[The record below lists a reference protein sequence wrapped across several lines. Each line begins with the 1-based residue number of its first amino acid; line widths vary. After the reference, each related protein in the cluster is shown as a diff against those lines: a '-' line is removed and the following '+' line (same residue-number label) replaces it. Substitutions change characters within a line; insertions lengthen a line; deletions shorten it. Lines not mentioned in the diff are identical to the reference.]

1 VVVWIVEYTRYI
13 TSKPLYGSDLAI
25 FSCILTAVRYNL
37 VFMKTSTT
45 IRIILLAL
53 FIIAISLLHY
63 LTPLHLHYLHDI
75 FQRLYYLP
83 IILAA
88 IWFGLRG
95 GLACS
100 LAVSIVYAPHVLFQ
114 WGGHMTLE
122 LEKYLEIL
130 LYNVVGSVTGLLAQR
145 ERERGVE
152 LERTAEGLE
161 QSYKKLQEQS
171 EQLIAIEKNLR
182 SAEKLSTLGEMAAV
196 LAHEIRNPLGSIRG
210 TAEILRDDYQPG
222 EPKYEFIDI
231 QIKETERLNRVVED
245 FLRMAKPQL
254 IDKVPCYIKAELE
267 TVATLV
273 VNDARQ
279 RQIAINLTLPAAE
292 IVIYGDGEKLRQAF
306 LNIVIN
312 ALHATPVGGTVTIE
326 LSPADSCVEIRIH
339 DSGEGI
345 APGNMQLIFEP
356 FFTTKADGTG
366 LGLAITR
373 KIIEGHGGT
382 LHIESTIGQGTTVT
396 IRLPQPQP
404 GGNS

>member
-1 VVVWIVEYTRYI
+1 MIALKRFPGA
-13 TSKPLYGSDLAI
+13 SCNH
-25 FSCILTAVRYNL
+25 FSCILATVHCNL
-37 VFMKTSTT
+37 NSMKTSMT
-45 IRIILLAL
+45 IRIPLLAL

-95 GLACS
+95 GLVCS

-114 WGGHMTLE
+114 WGGHIALE
-122 LEKYLEIL
+122 LEKYLEIV
-130 LYNVVGSVTGLLAQR
+130 LYNIVGGVTGILAQR

-152 LERTAEGLE
+152 LQKTAEGLE

-210 TAEILRDDYQPG
+210 TAEIIRDDYQPG
-222 EPKYEFIDI
+222 DPKYEFIEI
-231 QIKETERLNRVVED
+231 QIRETERLNRVVED
-245 FLRMAKPQL
+245 FLRMARPLPTDMVRCRVQ
-254 IDKVPCYIKAELE
+254 AELE
-267 TVATLV
+267 TIVVLV
-273 VNDARQ
+273 TNDARE
-279 RQIAINLTLPAAE
+279 RKVSLILEPPL
-292 IVIYGDGEKLRQAF
+292 VDVVVKGDGEKLRQAF
-306 LNIVIN
+306 LNI
-312 ALHATPVGGTVTIE
+312 ALNSLQAMPSGGSLTI
-326 LSPADSCVEIRIH
+326 STSVCRADEASGMCEVRFC

-345 APGNMQLIFEP
+345 NTESLAKIFEP
-356 FFTTKADGTG
+356 FYTTKPDGTG
-366 LGLAITR
+366 LGLAITK

-382 LHIESTIGQGTTVT
+382 LLVESVVGKGTTVL
-396 IRLPQPQP
+396 IRLPVLQV
-404 GGNS
+404 GGYP